1 MNPVEPSIDDL
12 ISLEVPAQ
20 SKASPDGSKVA
31 YTVRVTDWNRNAY
44 EHRLFVHYVSSGES
58 LQLTRSGDVTDFHWS
73 GNRDLYVLRTDEKAQ
88 VYLFEGLAGEPLQVT
103 AHEKGVQVFK
113 LAGEGVLYLADDPE
127 KSKRKETTD
136 KYGNVVH
143 FETEESASALYYTE
157 AGRVKEYN
165 AKVMGLTEDEAKELP
180 KPVILVSKDLP
191 SMKITE
197 FFPSMGVIYINSRP
211 RDPLVYSKDAS
222 THIIILDGGSA
233 LTRHLDGGEWASESA
248 KLQMPEQGQVAAVSP
263 DGSKLLVWYRERD
276 RMMYTQPDLWLI
288 RTGKMAREMLPE
300 MKKITGDLD
309 RGIMGLQ
316 WVESGIY
323 VSYVDECI
331 TGLAKLG
338 EDGTVS
344 PIDLGDVHSNLIF
357 DVSRGGNLSFVGANR
372 EKLYEVYIT
381 PSPVSEN
388 PSLVMLTDYDS
399 QLKDWDMGVV
409 ETIEWESK
417 DGTMIQGILRKP
429 SDFDP
434 SKKYPLLFDVH
445 GGPSWFSRDV
455 LLEAYDYARYPVV
468 QFNNKDVLILKPN
481 YRGSIGRGQWF
492 RELNVDNLGVGDL
505 WDLESAI
512 DHLDALGFIDTE
524 NVGCMGWSQG
534 GYISA
539 MAGLS
544 SNRFKAVSVGAG
556 ISDWYTYHISNDIP
570 HFTDHYLSANP
581 WENPEI
587 YKKTA
592 PMSGIETANTPTL
605 IQHGGKDMRVP
616 LSNAM
621 EIYRALKPKGVP
633 VEFYVYPDMA
643 HPITKP
649 RECRAVSQQNLDW
662 FLKYLVDSS

>member
-1 MNPVEPSIDDL
+1 MNLVEPSIDDL

-31 YTVRVTDWNRNAY
+31 YTVRGTNWNRNVY
-44 EHRLFVHYVSSGES
+44 EHRLFVHYVSSGEAF
-58 LQLTRSGDVTDFHWS
+58 QLTRGGDVTDFHWS
-73 GNRDLYVLRTDEKAQ
+73 GNRDLYVLRRDEKAQ

-103 AHEKGVQVFK
+103 DHESGVQSFK
-113 LAGEGVLYLADDPE
+113 LVDDGVMYLADDPE
-127 KSKRKETTD
+127 LSKRKDTTD
-136 KYGNVVH
+136 KFGNVVH
-143 FETEESASALYYTE
+143 FEMEESASALYYTE
-157 AGRVKEYN
+157 VGRVKEYN
-165 AKVMGLTEDEAKELP
+165 TKVAEVTEDEAKEFP
-180 KPVILVSKDLP
+180 KPVIKVSKDLAR
-191 SMKITE
+191 MKITE
-197 FFPSMGVIYINSRP
+197 FFPSMGVIYLNSRP
-211 RDPLVYSKDAS
+211 RDPLVYSKEAS
-222 THIIILDGGSA
+222 SHIVILYCPSA
-233 LTRHLDGGEWASESA
+233 LAMHLDGGEWMSEHA
-248 KLQMPEQGQVAAVSP
+248 QLKMPEQGQIAAVSP
-263 DGSKLLVWYRERD
+263 DGVKLLVSYRERD
-276 RMMYTQPDLWLI
+276 RMMYTQPDLWVI
-288 RTGKMAREMLPE
+288 RTGKLSGEMLPNME
-300 MKKITGDLD
+300 KITGDLD
-309 RGIMGLQ
+309 RGIMGGQ

-331 TGLAKLG
+331 TGLAKVG

-344 PIDLGDVHSNLIF
+344 PIDLGDVHSNLLF
-357 DVSRGGNLSFVGANR
+357 DVSSGGFLSFVGANR
-372 EKLYEVYIT
+372 EKLYEVYVT
-381 PSPVSEN
+381 PSPVSDDPN
-388 PSLVMLTDYDS
+388 LVVLTDYDS
-399 QLKDWDMGVV
+399 QVKGYDMGVV
-409 ETIEWESK
+409 ETIEWKSK

-505 WDLESAI
+505 WDLESGI
-512 DHLDALGFIDTE
+512 DHLDSLGFIDT
-524 NVGCMGWSQG
+524 NRVGCMGWSQG

-539 MAGLS
+539 MAGLRS
-544 SNRFKAVSVGAG
+544 DRFKAVSVGAG

-581 WENPEI
+581 WENKEV
-587 YKKTA
+587 YEKTA
-592 PMSGIETANTPTL
+592 PMTGIETANTPTL

-621 EIYRALKPKGVP
+621 EIYRALKPKDVP
-633 VEFYVYPDMA
+633 VELYVYPDMA

-662 FLKYLVDSS
+662 FMTYLMNMS